1 MLILS
6 PNIGHDEDRAE
17 AFKDLAQRQAGS
29 DAVLTPPLQ
38 LTKEQ
43 RRLHVRQ
50 TLREDHQFRLQNK
63 PEGAQTKF
71 DTLADELY
79 SFFRG
84 TAFLYYRDHAG
95 TDAHLPEVFAVG
107 DVHPENFEVMPNE
120 DGAPFFGISDF
131 DEAYVAPFSY
141 DVKRGALGFY
151 LIAREA
157 GLDKGERKDVVR
169 AFVDGYIGGLKTFAQ
184 DDREKWHEFRIDNSP
199 DMIRELLE
207 EAQEA
212 REDFLDGKIDL
223 EKGRFVSS
231 EEIVPH
237 SKYVEDFQDAI
248 DDYVDS
254 NDIEETE
261 RTGHFAVK
269 DVAIKK
275 GSGTASLGLDRYW
288 VLIDGPGEQG
298 DHTDDIILE
307 LKHTRRSVLY
317 GLTPAPDDSEDK
329 AERTDKA
336 QTVHLVGGDPYHG
349 FVEMDGRSYL
359 VRERSPFKDDIDV
372 DDLGEDAMQEHADI
386 CGHVLAQAHARSD
399 EDTGVME
406 GQAEIKILES
416 IHPPLFREDVVRFAK
431 AAAKRLKKDWKLF
444 KKDHALG
451 AFQFS
456 GAEDEE
462 DE

>member
-1 MLILS
+1 MLILN

-17 AFKDLAQRQAGS
+17 AFKALAQRQT
-29 DAVLTPPLQ
+29 DADGILTPPLQ

-50 TLREDHQFRLQNK
+50 TLREDHQFRLKNK

-71 DTLADELY
+71 DTLADDLF

-84 TAFLYYRDHAG
+84 TALLYYRDHAG
-95 TDAHLPEVFAVG
+95 TDGHLPEVFAVG

-141 DVKRGALGFY
+141 DVKRGAVGFY
-151 LIAREA
+151 LVGREA

-169 AFVDGYIGGLKTFAQ
+169 AFVDGYVEGLKSFAQ
-184 DDREKWHEFRIDNSP
+184 DDREKWHEFRLDNSP
-199 DMIRELLE
+199 EMIRELLE

-212 REDFLDGKIDL
+212 REDFLAETIDL
-223 EKGRFVSS
+223 DKGRFVSS
-231 EEIVPH
+231 EEIVAH
-237 SKYVEDFQDAI
+237 SKYVEDFQEVI
-248 DDYVDS
+248 DDYVEN
-254 NDIEETE
+254 NDIEKTE
-261 RTGHFAVK
+261 RSGHFKVK

-275 GSGTASLGLDRYW
+275 GSGTASLGLDRFW
-288 VLIDGPGEQG
+288 VLIDGPGEEG

-307 LKHTRRSVLY
+307 LKQTRRSVLY

-336 QTVHLVGGDPYHG
+336 HTVHLVGGDPYHG
-349 FVEMDGRSYL
+349 FVEMDDRSYL

-372 DDLGEDAMQEHADI
+372 DDLDEDEMQTYAAI
-386 CGHVLAQAHARSD
+386 CGRTLAQAHARSD

-406 GQAEIKILES
+406 GQAEIKILKS
-416 IHPPLFREDVVRFAK
+416 IHPELFREDVVRFAK

-456 GAEDEE
+456 GSDED